1 MKKGLLLTVAACSL
15 FSVSANAKIW
25 RPYIGVDYSYID
37 AKYESPYDRQLAQEF
52 NSVTGSVGIKLTT
65 NLAVEG
71 FYQQSLGSENNTAHN
86 TQLIND
92 GTDSS
97 IKIKAYGVDLVSDF
111 INLDMVE
118 ILTSVGIGQY
128 KADVNRNYYYGG
140 KMMNVTNSFDGTGV
154 RFGVGAQVNIT
165 DSLGVRAMGRYVL
178 TDVEAI
184 KSIKEFT
191 VGLRYTF

>member
-25 RPYIGVDYSYID
+25 RPYIGVD
-37 AKYESPYDRQLAQEF
+37 
-52 NSVTGSVGIKLTT
+52 
-65 NLAVEG
+65 
-71 FYQQSLGSENNTAHN
+71 
-86 TQLIND
+86 
-92 GTDSS
+92 
-97 IKIKAYGVDLVSDF
+97 
-111 INLDMVE
+111 
-118 ILTSVGIGQY
+118 
-128 KADVNRNYYYGG
+128 YYYGG